1 MSLSISQ
8 LTKKYGSQKAVDAIS
23 FEVSSGEIVGFIG
36 PNGAG
41 KSTTM
46 KVITGFLSDFE
57 GSVSVLGIDVREHP
71 LEVKKRIGYLPEH
84 NPLYVD
90 MYVHEYLRFIAR
102 VYKLTTHVS
111 SQIQSVI
118 KRTGLVKEQHKKIHT
133 LSKGYRQRV
142 GLAAVLL
149 HNPDVL
155 ILDEP
160 TTGLDPNQI
169 VEIRNIIAEIG
180 THKTVLLST
189 HIMQEVEAICN
200 RVIIINNGKIVANND
215 SHAIKIESQKNTT
228 TVFVEFIEQCSI
240 ELLQQIP
247 HVIDVVNVSEKKW
260 LISSSQND
268 DIREYIFN
276 FAVAHKLTVIA
287 MQIQE
292 KSLEQAFHDLTR

>member
-23 FEVSSGEIVGFIG
+23 FEVSSGGIVGFIG

-111 SQIQSVI
+111 S
-118 KRTGLVKEQHKKIHT
+118 
-133 LSKGYRQRV
+133 
-142 GLAAVLL
+142 
-149 HNPDVL
+149 
-155 ILDEP
+155 
-160 TTGLDPNQI
+160 
-169 VEIRNIIAEIG
+169 
-180 THKTVLLST
+180 
-189 HIMQEVEAICN
+189 
-200 RVIIINNGKIVANND
+200 
-215 SHAIKIESQKNTT
+215 
-228 TVFVEFIEQCSI
+228 
-240 ELLQQIP
+240 
-247 HVIDVVNVSEKKW
+247 
-260 LISSSQND
+260 
-268 DIREYIFN
+268 
-276 FAVAHKLTVIA
+276 
-287 MQIQE
+287 
-292 KSLEQAFHDLTR
+292 